1 MNSFYFFKGRIGLY
15 ALLKAMNITKDDEV
29 ILPGFTCVVVP
40 NAIIY
45 CGAKPVYVDIEAET
59 YNIDPSLL
67 EKNITKK
74 TKAIIAQ
81 HTFGVPAKMNEILN
95 IAKKYN
101 LYVIEDS
108 CHALGSTY
116 HNKEVGTIG
125 DAAFFS
131 LQWSKPLTTGLGGWI
146 NINND
151 DLSDKVEY
159 IIKSF
164 SRPSKKEEI
173 SLSLQYC
180 LYSNFITP
188 SIYLKAKKIY
198 SFLYRK
204 GILTGSSSQDE
215 LSCKMPVDYMKLMSD
230 WQFKKLQKIFEKK
243 DKLISYR
250 KWVANQYFKYL
261 PAQYFGP
268 YLSKKEDFEN
278 LDISFLRLPILVKD
292 KELVLKRALQQGIEI
307 GDWFVSPVHPNL
319 SSWELAGYTKGI
331 CPKAEKICQ
340 HIVNLPAH
348 DKIDQKQIKK
358 IISFISKFS
367 PF

>member
-1 MNSFYFFKGRIGLY
+1 MSNFYFFKGRIGLY

-29 ILPGFTCVVVP
+29 ILPGFTCIVVP

-108 CHALGSTY
+108 CHALSSTY
-116 HNKEVGTIG
+116 YNKEVGTIG

-164 SRPSKKEEI
+164 SKPSKKEEI

-215 LSCKMPVDYMKLMSD
+215 LSCKMPVDYTKLMSD
-230 WQFKKLQKIFEKK
+230 WQFQKTSKIFEKK

-250 KWVANQYFKYL
+250 S
-261 PAQYFGP
+261 G
-268 YLSKKEDFEN
+268 
-278 LDISFLRLPILVKD
+278 
-292 KELVLKRALQQGIEI
+292 
-307 GDWFVSPVHPNL
+307 
-319 SSWELAGYTKGI
+319 
-331 CPKAEKICQ
+331 
-340 HIVNLPAH
+340 
-348 DKIDQKQIKK
+348 
-358 IISFISKFS
+358 
-367 PF
+367 